1 MDRKRPV
8 YGPEDVIAII
18 NRHRHDWM
26 NDLQVLFG
34 YIQMNRHDRIKEYI
48 GRLSDKLS
56 RESMVSK
63 LADPGLVAYLYRFR
77 AVCDRLGLEVI
88 PAGEINLTKL
98 GKTGEQAACWIPP
111 VIEAFAGA
119 AIPEEA
125 ETNRLTV
132 TIDRLDER
140 LSVRFSFAG
149 ALHPEHLRDSL
160 GPLLDEVRKS
170 GACADVREEGGK
182 VDVHL
187 LIGTADDRPKG

>member
-8 YGPEDVIAII
+8 YGPEDVIAIV

-63 LADPGLVAYLYRFR
+63 LTDPDLVAYLYRFP

-98 GKTGEQAACWIPP
+98 GKPGAQAAGWIPP
-111 VIEAFAGA
+111 VIDAFAAA

-132 TIDRLDER
+132 TIDRPDGR

-149 ALHPEHLRDSL
+149 ALHPEQLRESL
-160 GPLLDEVRKS
+160 APVLEEVRAS
-170 GACADVREEGGK
+170 GAEAAVREEGGN

-187 LIGTADDRPKG
+187 LIGAADDRPKG